1 LLNGLKITAHF
12 YYNNCDRVDKERGK
26 GMKVKL
32 NYLTIIL
39 IVISLFLTACNES
52 TNKTAKEE
60 EIPELVEVD
69 LQVPEKAEVGEKVLI
84 NAHVTQGNDEV
95 DDADEVVFEIW
106 KNDSKNESQ
115 MLDFTK
121 QEKGNYQLETSFASS
136 GVYYIQ
142 VHVTARRMHVM
153 PKQKIVI
160 GDVDPNELTD
170 NEETDQS
177 HHH

>member
-1 LLNGLKITAHF
+1 MKIPVHF
-12 YYNNCDRVDKERGK
+12 YYNDWEWVDNERGK

-32 NYLTIIL
+32 NNLTIIL
-39 IVISLFLTACNES
+39 ILFSLSLTACNALA
-52 TNKTAKEE
+52 NKTTNEE

-84 NAHVTQGNDEV
+84 KAHVTQGNEEV

-106 KNDSKNESQ
+106 KNGSKDESQ

-121 QEKGNYQLETSFASS
+121 QEKGNYQLETNFDSS

-153 PKQKIVI
+153 PKQQIII
-160 GDVDPNELTD
+160 GDVDPSELTTT
-170 NEETDQS
+170 EETD
-177 HHH
+177 HHDHH